1 MQTHRAGH
9 MHLLAL
15 LDEIAKPKT
24 KEYRPLA
31 VGVAG
36 TD

>member
-1 MQTHRAGH
+1 MQKHRAGH

-15 LDEIAKPKT
+15 LGKIVKPKT
-24 KEYRPLA
+24 KGGWL
-31 VGVAG
+31 GL